1 MIYSEPK
8 FLPAGDRYLLIEFG
22 NEMNLEVN
30 FMAHGLAALVASEK
44 PRG

>member
-44 PRG
+44 PEG